1 VKSFIQRMAFGLAAW
16 MCASTILI
24 AAPLKLV
31 IHDDTGAEGEPLPT
45 QARYNL
51 LKQAI
56 ERAISRPVDIL
67 VTRDRERVAD
77 MMERNQ
83 GDLFITY
90 GSDLAAKA
98 VLALGYSFVA
108 TARPDIHVAFIG
120 KSAPLENLK
129 ELQGK
134 AVAMPRAESLAGQMC
149 LAELRDF
156 LGNKFVARHSREY
169 SAVVWAVENNV
180 ESVGCI
186 ASHAKAKESLAAK
199 KLKVI
204 YEGRPVPGLPVVASL
219 GLPAADRAAIAKV
232 LSNLDEEGAGAAVL
246 KLFGVTGFTE
256 GGEARLRALSSWLK
270 PK

>member
-1 VKSFIQRMAFGLAAW
+1 MKNILNCVALGLAVLVV
-16 MCASTILI
+16 STSAI
-24 AAPLKLV
+24 AVPLKLV
-31 IHDDTGAEGEPLPT
+31 VHDDTGAEGEPLPT
-45 QARYNL
+45 QSRYNQ
-51 LKQAI
+51 LKQTI

-83 GDLFITY
+83 GDLFITH

-98 VLALGYSFVA
+98 VQTLGYGFVA
-108 TARPDIHVAFIG
+108 TARPDVHVAFIG
-120 KSAPLENLK
+120 KSAVIENLR

-134 AVAMPRAESLAGQMC
+134 TIAMPRAESLAGQMC

-169 SAVVWAVENNV
+169 SAVVWSIENNV
-180 ESVGCI
+180 ETVGCI

-204 YEGRPVPGLPVVASL
+204 YEGRPVPGLPIVASL
-219 GLPAADRAAIAKV
+219 GLPAADRMAIAKV
-232 LSNLDEEGAGAAVL
+232 LSNLEEDGAGAGVL
-246 KLFGVTGFTE
+246 KLLGVTGFTE